1 MVQLI
6 QNPRRAPRAP
16 VRCEARIALE
26 DGGFWAAPT
35 TDCGPHGCQ
44 VVSPLPLRPGSRV
57 YVQLANERVPGAV
70 EIAGHVA
77 WTSMD
82 GPWRMGVAFDPG
94 SFHAAGAFFERLAA
108 AYPGMDTYGR
118 APDRIPADAP
128 LAPARPPSIPPLL
141 TASEAK
147 LLAGIGAGAP
157 AGTLETIFAD
167 DLDLGVHAL
176 FSLLG
181 RRYVVFGPADPAA
194 AADWAALRGH
204 GLT

>member
-1 MVQLI
+1 MAQLI

-16 VRCEARIALE
+16 VRCEARIALD

-44 VVSPLPLRPGSRV
+44 VVSPLPLRPGEHV

-70 EIAGHVA
+70 EIAGRVA
-77 WTSMD
+77 WTTRDSP
-82 GPWRMGVAFDPG
+82 PWRMGVAFEPG

-118 APDRIPADAP
+118 APERIPADAP
-128 LAPARPPSIPPLL
+128 LAPGRPPACPPLL
-141 TASEAK
+141 TASEGK
-147 LLAGIGAGAP
+147 LLRGIGAGAP
-157 AGTLETIFAD
+157 AGSLDAMFPED
-167 DLDLGVHAL
+167 RDLGVHAL

-181 RRYVVFGPADPAA
+181 RRYVVIGPPDPEAA
-194 AADWAALRGH
+194 AAWAALP
-204 GLT
+204 T